1 MTEMHVLAVNAGS
14 SSLKLSVIGA
24 NDETLAETELP
35 GAQAGSAHE
44 DALFGFIAAQQGL
57 GAVGHRIVHGGAVLQ
72 APVIVDD
79 TVRAKLDVAAQLAPL
94 HVPPALAVLDAVRA
108 RTRLPQVA
116 CFDTAF
122 HATLPA
128 AATTYA
134 IPRAW
139 REDYGIRR
147 FGFHG
152 LSCAW
157 ALRRASAMLGRS
169 TESLQLVVA
178 HLGAGAS
185 VTAIRDGRSA
195 DTSMGFTPLEGLV
208 MATRSGTVDP
218 GALLYVQTHGRVGP
232 AAMNEA
238 LERGSGTLAIGG
250 SADMRAILA
259 RAGAG
264 DAAAVL
270 ARDVYVHRARALLS
284 AVAASLDRLDA
295 IVFTGGV
302 GEHADEIR
310 SRICKG
316 LGVLG
321 VVAPDAVGPI
331 KGDAV
336 ISTPQALVKVLV
348 VRAREDLEIS
358 REVRELIRP

>member
-1 MTEMHVLAVNAGS
+1 MHILVVNAGS

-24 NDETLAETELP
+24 KDETLAETELE
-35 GAQAGSAHE
+35 GSPADAVHDE
-44 DALFGFIAAQQGL
+44 ALFDFVAAQRDL
-57 GAVGHRIVHGGAVLQ
+57 AAVGHRIVHGGAALR

-79 TVRAKLDVAAQLAPL
+79 EIRTQLQATAQLAPL
-94 HVPPALAVLDAVRA
+94 HVPPALAVLDAVRE
-108 RTRLPQVA
+108 RTNLTQVA

-134 IPRAW
+134 IPTSW
-139 REDYGIRR
+139 REDFGIRR
-147 FGFHG
+147 YGFHG

-157 ALRRASAMLGRS
+157 SLRRASSLLGRNPD
-169 TESLQLVVA
+169 SLQLVVA

-185 VTAIRDGRSA
+185 VTAIRNGHSA

-218 GALLYVQTHGRVGP
+218 GALLYVQTHGGIGA
-232 AAMNEA
+232 AAMNDA
-238 LERGSGTLAIGG
+238 LERSSGTLGLGG
-250 SADMRAILA
+250 SADMRQILA

-264 DAAAVL
+264 DAQAAL
-270 ARDVYVHRARALLS
+270 TRDVYVHRARALICG
-284 AVAASLDRLDA
+284 VAASLDRLDA

-302 GEHADEIR
+302 GENAAEIR
-310 SRICKG
+310 GSICAG

-321 VVAPDAVGPI
+321 VVTPGVTIPPDGDGAISGPAARRR
-331 KGDAV
+331 D
-336 ISTPQALVKVLV
+336 PRCP
-348 VRAREDLEIS
+348 RARGS
-358 REVRELIRP
+358 